1 MSRFLVVR
9 ALIILVAALVAVST
23 VAAEPTVATEEEP
36 VFVDLAGHD
45 VHVSQHLG
53 HIVVLNF
60 WATWCG
66 PCRAEIPAL
75 QRVHEKFG
83 PRGVHLIGAS
93 ANGRDDAAVVKALLD
108 PIGVTYEVWLWVAAK
123 DMRHWGV
130 GPAIPATVVL
140 DPKGAIR
147 ATFRGAVTEAQLTP
161 VLERLL
167 AETAEA
173 GSPSTSPSAPPSPSA
188 TSPSLRAT
196 PRTSR

>member
-1 MSRFLVVR
+1 MNRFPMVR
-9 ALIILVAALVAVST
+9 VLLLLFFAAT
-23 VAAEPTVATEEEP
+23 VAAAPAPLAEEEP

-66 PCRAEIPAL
+66 PCRTEIPAL
-75 QRVHEKFG
+75 QRVHEAFG
-83 PRGVHLIGAS
+83 ARGVQLIGAS

-108 PIGVTYEVWLWVAAK
+108 PLGVTYDVWLWVAAK

-140 DPKGAIR
+140 DPKGVIR
-147 ATFRGAVTEAQLTP
+147 ATFRGPVTEAQLTP
-161 VLERLL
+161 VLESLL
-167 AETAEA
+167 AEKQA
-173 GSPSTSPSAPPSPSA
+173 
-188 TSPSLRAT
+188 R
-196 PRTSR
+196 